1 MRVMLTFAAAL
12 LCATT
17 CRRFPTGGIEG
28 TVRDRSGTPI
38 GNVFVGVLG
47 LAHSGRSDSSGR
59 YRLTSVPV
67 GTHRLRATTIGYAPL
82 ERDSVVVRQGGTT
95 RVDFTLDRMS
105 TGFRSQSPLSPPSG
119 ALRFRSQQGGNET
132 CSCDLCPCI
141 PGQVAI
147 KPVEAMGRR
156 TGRSVSSPT
165 TGPSPSSGTQS
176 RRSPA
181 VPPAVRW
188 PLCLDWLG
196 SC

>member
-1 MRVMLTFAAAL
+1 VRVMLTFAAAL

-67 GTHRLRATTIGYAPL
+67 GTHRLRATIIGYAPL

-105 TGFRSQSPLSPPSG
+105 TVQETTAASQEWARLLRLSSVHVRCSATVPRARGSG
-119 ALRFRSQQGGNET
+119 RYQQ
-132 CSCDLCPCI
+132 P
-141 PGQVAI
+141 
-147 KPVEAMGRR
+147 RR
-156 TGRSVSSPT
+156 R
-165 TGPSPSSGTQS
+165 S
-176 RRSPA
+176 RRLH
-181 VPPAVRW
+181 RR
-188 PLCLDWLG
+188 
-196 SC
+196 